1 MTRTKTKSL
10 PVLIIRQRKG
20 VHMAKK
26 SVTIVIILTALFNL
40 FFFLRINNSSAEK
53 LLMDKAVIYFH
64 FHLYTDD
71 RVESKDAFLEK
82 IRDFSA
88 ENRVEIA
95 QYSFW
100 SSDKIDIYSTMGDNY
115 REILSLP
122 DFIFNRDIKVHD
134 FEELL
139 DVGFKN
145 VLYVDADD
153 MNLIEDLAELLKDHC
168 EIDYTETGFK
178 NPVLSLDVSF
188 FSIICFYI
196 LALVLILF
204 FYYSVSQ
211 RTLSVYH
218 LWGYTDVQIYRALNK
233 PFFKAMLLTM
243 VLSNLVMGGILYRS
257 FFFGLRHSG
266 LLPAVFTAMLKLNT
280 AIGRAHV

>member
-1 MTRTKTKSL
+1 
-10 PVLIIRQRKG
+10 
-20 VHMAKK
+20 MAKK
-26 SVTIVIILTALFNL
+26 SVTIIIILTALFNL

-188 FSIICFYI
+188 F
-196 LALVLILF
+196 
-204 FYYSVSQ
+204 
-211 RTLSVYH
+211 
-218 LWGYTDVQIYRALNK
+218 
-233 PFFKAMLLTM
+233 
-243 VLSNLVMGGILYRS
+243 RS
-257 FFFGLRHSG
+257 F
-266 LLPAVFTAMLKLNT
+266 VFIFWRLF
-280 AIGRAHV
+280 

>member
-1 MTRTKTKSL
+1 
-10 PVLIIRQRKG
+10 
-20 VHMAKK
+20 
-26 SVTIVIILTALFNL
+26 
-40 FFFLRINNSSAEK
+40 
-53 LLMDKAVIYFH
+53 MDKAVIYFH

-168 EIDYTETGFK
+168 EIDYTETDSK
-178 NPVLSLDVSF
+178 ILSFHWMS
-188 FSIICFYI
+188 
-196 LALVLILF
+196 LF
-204 FYYSVSQ
+204 FDHLFLYFGACFDPVFLLFGQ
-211 RTLSVYH
+211 PKNFICLSFMGLYGCSD
-218 LWGYTDVQIYRALNK
+218 LSRLKQA
-233 PFFKAMLLTM
+233 FF
-243 VLSNLVMGGILYRS
+243 
-257 FFFGLRHSG
+257 
-266 LLPAVFTAMLKLNT
+266 
-280 AIGRAHV
+280 